1 MLKIDR
7 KRLIM
12 AENELFYEYYFFSQS
27 LGHKNDQNH
36 KKKIRLFRFSD
47 MVQGVL
53 KEDKLEELNI
63 ENEPEK
69 KIPF

>member
-1 MLKIDR
+1 
-7 KRLIM
+7 M
-12 AENELFYEYYFFSQS
+12 ADIITQNEIFYEYYFFSQS
-27 LGHKNDQNH
+27 LGHKNHLNH
-36 KKKIRLFRFSD
+36 KKKIRLFRFSY